1 VNRVIKSEVFFFLM
15 VLMATAC
22 TKIETTTL
30 GGDLIP
36 AIDNINTFDTILE
49 VNAINEIPTDSTRI
63 FYNDPHVLGAID
75 NDPYFGTSKSSMFF
89 EMRPT
94 EFPFLVTVDSI
105 VKFDSAVL
113 ILAYGGFYG
122 DSTSPV
128 NLRLYEVNNQMFRDT
143 SALPYYTF
151 QPNLAPNTSKF
162 WGQKTMQ
169 ARQFK
174 DTVQIKRGDSVY
186 SKVNNQLRIPLDKTL
201 AEALFRQDTATGA
214 FKSDSAFRAYLNGFA
229 LQSEGPANAM
239 FYFGLNN
246 ATSRIEFYYQAKIRS
261 TGKLDTA
268 SKSFGFTTRCGH
280 AMKFDR
286 DRSGGEIMS
295 FLNPDPVKG
304 SSQLYVQAAPGT
316 VVKFKIPGLKTLT
329 NRVIH
334 RAELRVTEMTPIST
348 SPYSQLIAPQLL
360 FMDVADSNNTYR
372 GIPYDL
378 SPLSTYYCFPLAGV
392 EYSYFG
398 GPSKKEI
405 VNGENLNVYRFNMS
419 RYIQG
424 VITRKE
430 AVYDFRISAP
440 YYVDYKNCFN
450 NTISLPSTFFLI
462 KNPTGGI
469 ANYPG
474 DGRIRLA
481 GSNHPDPNKKMQL
494 RIIYSKL

>member
-1 VNRVIKSEVFFFLM
+1 VNRVIKSEVFLFLM
-15 VLMATAC
+15 VLVATAC

-30 GGDLIP
+30 GADIIP
-36 AIDNINTFDTILE
+36 DVDNINTFDTILE
-49 VNAINEIPTDSTRI
+49 VNAYNEIPTDSTRI
-63 FYNDPHVLGAID
+63 FGNDPHVLGAID
-75 NDPYFGTSKSSMFF
+75 NDPYFGTSKSAMFF

-94 EFPFLVTVDSI
+94 EYPFLMSVDSI

-113 ILAYGGFYG
+113 ILAYGGYYG

-128 NLRLYEVNNQMFRDT
+128 NVRLYEVDNQMFRDT
-143 SALPYYTF
+143 TALPFYTF
-151 QPNLAPNTSKF
+151 QPDLSANTSKF

-174 DTVQIKRGDSVY
+174 DTIAIKRGDSVY

-201 AEALFRQDTATGA
+201 AEAMFRQDTATGA
-214 FKSDSAFRAYLNGFA
+214 FKSDSAFRAYFKGFA
-229 LQSEGPANAM
+229 LQAEGPANAM
-239 FYFGLNN
+239 FYLGLNN
-246 ATSRIEFYYQAKIRS
+246 ANSRIEFYYQAKILS

-268 SKSFGFTTRCGH
+268 SKSFGFSNRCGH

-286 DRSGGEIMS
+286 NRSGSEVMS
-295 FLNPDPVKG
+295 FLNPDPTKG
-304 SSQLYVQAAPGT
+304 STQLYVQAAPGT
-316 VVKFKIPGLKTLT
+316 VVKLKIPGIKTLT
-329 NRVIH
+329 NRIIH
-334 RAELRVTEMTPIST
+334 RAELRVTEMTPNANSAQ
-348 SPYSQLIAPQLL
+348 PQLIAPQLL
-360 FMDVADSNNTYR
+360 FLDVADSNNTYR
-372 GIPYDL
+372 GIPYDM
-378 SPLSTYYCFPLAGV
+378 SPLSNYFCYPLSGV

-398 GPSKKEI
+398 GPSKIET
-405 VNGENLNVYRFNMS
+405 VNSERLNVYRFNLS

-430 AVYDFRISAP
+430 TTYDFRISAP

-450 NTISLPSTFFLI
+450 TTVSLPSNFYLI
-462 KNPTGGI
+462 KNANGNV